1 MKRVNMQENTDG
13 KKKKQQQRHADEER
27 EKTDRE
33 LCCSH
38 VLEEKYTVTREN
50 ETGSV
55 NFLHMCAAC
64 NTAS

>member
-1 MKRVNMQENTDG
+1 MEKKNNNNNDTQMKRG
-13 KKKKQQQRHADEER
+13 K
-27 EKTDRE
+27 KTDRE
-33 LCCSH
+33 LCWSH